1 MSIQKLLLLTLA
13 FSMVSIVTFAQPG
26 ANGHATKTNAKVLP
40 ATSIKTMSGK
50 SVVLTDYV
58 GNAVK
63 PGKITVISLW
73 ATWCVNCLVELDAI
87 AEVYEEWQTDYD
99 MQLIAIT
106 VDTRRQL
113 AKAGPLAEARG
124 WEYIVLSDANQAL
137 KNVLN
142 FQSIPHTLLIDQTG
156 HIVYVHSGYT
166 QGDEYILED
175 KIKELRK

>member
-1 MSIQKLLLLTLA
+1 
-13 FSMVSIVTFAQPG
+13 MVSIVTFAQPG
-26 ANGHATKTNAKVLP
+26 AKGHATKTNAQALP
-40 ATSIKTMSGK
+40 DTPIKTMSGK
-50 SVVLTDYV
+50 SVVLADYV
-58 GNAVK
+58 GNTAK

-87 AEVYEEWQTDYD
+87 AEVYEQWQADYD

-113 AKAGPLAEARG
+113 AKAGPLAKTRG
-124 WEYIVLSDANQAL
+124 WEYILLSDANQAL

-166 QGDEYILED
+166 QGDESILED

>member
-1 MSIQKLLLLTLA
+1 MNIQKLLLLTFI
-13 FSMVSIVTFAQPG
+13 FSMVSIAIFAQSG
-26 ANGHATKTNAKVLP
+26 AEGHTRQTNTKALP
-40 ATSIKTMSGK
+40 ATPIKTMAGK
-50 SVVLTDYV
+50 SVILTDYV
-58 GNAVK
+58 GNTVE

-87 AEVYEEWQTDYD
+87 AEVYEEWQADYD

-113 AKAGPLAEARG
+113 AKASPLAEARG
-124 WEYIVLSDANQAL
+124 WEYIVLSDANQEL

-142 FQSIPHTLLIDQTG
+142 FQSIPHTLLIDQRG
-156 HIVYVHSGYT
+156 NIVYVHSGYT

-175 KIKELRK
+175 KIKELKK